1 MKLTSFFSG
10 AGGLDRGFENA
21 GFKVLYA
28 NEYDKTIWATYRHNF
43 PHTKLDERS
52 IVDIEVEEVAD
63 CDGMIGGPPCQSWS
77 EAGSLRGIED
87 ARGQLFFEY
96 IRILEG
102 KRPLFFLAENVSG
115 ILFNRHRGAFE
126 SILVNF
132 AKLGYNVSYGL
143 LNANNFKQALSDLKV
158 IDSEFKNNADVNNL
172 LGYSSRKLKQ
182 YKPAAT
188 YYEKALKLNPNHLG
202 ALEYQGEL
210 FVLTNK
216 VSAAK
221 KNLVK
226 LEKLCGLKCGEYLD
240 LKKAIGKK

>member
-1 MKLTSFFSG
+1 MRITLIITLLLALTPS
-10 AGGLDRGFENA
+10 ANAANTGGGSAQDPAPVVAPTPTPTPTTVAPTPAAAKSVNSELA
-21 GFKVLYA
+21 KV
-28 NEYDKTIWATYRHNF
+28 TT
-43 PHTKLDERS
+43 
-52 IVDIEVEEVAD
+52 
-63 CDGMIGGPPCQSWS
+63 
-77 EAGSLRGIED
+77 
-87 ARGQLFFEY
+87 
-96 IRILEG
+96 
-102 KRPLFFLAENVSG
+102 
-115 ILFNRHRGAFE
+115 
-126 SILVNF
+126 
-132 AKLGYNVSYGL
+132 L

-188 YYEKALKLNPNHLG
+188 YYEKALKINPNHLG

>member
-1 MKLTSFFSG
+1 MRLTLIITLLLALTPS
-10 AGGLDRGFENA
+10 ANAANTGGGSAPAPAPVVAPTPTPTTVAPTPTPTPAAVKTVNA
-21 GFKVLYA
+21 ELAKV
-28 NEYDKTIWATYRHNF
+28 TT
-43 PHTKLDERS
+43 
-52 IVDIEVEEVAD
+52 
-63 CDGMIGGPPCQSWS
+63 
-77 EAGSLRGIED
+77 
-87 ARGQLFFEY
+87 
-96 IRILEG
+96 
-102 KRPLFFLAENVSG
+102 
-115 ILFNRHRGAFE
+115 
-126 SILVNF
+126 
-132 AKLGYNVSYGL
+132 L

-188 YYEKALKLNPNHLG
+188 YYEKALKINPNHLG

-216 VSAAK
+216 VSSAK

>member
-1 MKLTSFFSG
+1 MRLTLIITLLLALTPS
-10 AGGLDRGFENA
+10 ANAANTGGGSAPAPAPVATPTPTPTPTPTQAAPTPTPTPAAVKSVNGELA
-21 GFKVLYA
+21 KV
-28 NEYDKTIWATYRHNF
+28 TT
-43 PHTKLDERS
+43 
-52 IVDIEVEEVAD
+52 
-63 CDGMIGGPPCQSWS
+63 
-77 EAGSLRGIED
+77 
-87 ARGQLFFEY
+87 
-96 IRILEG
+96 
-102 KRPLFFLAENVSG
+102 
-115 ILFNRHRGAFE
+115 
-126 SILVNF
+126 
-132 AKLGYNVSYGL
+132 L

-188 YYEKALKLNPNHLG
+188 YYEKALKINPNHLG

>member
-1 MKLTSFFSG
+1 MRLTLIITLLLALTPS
-10 AGGLDRGFENA
+10 ANAANTGGGSAPAPAPVVAPTPTPTPTTVAPTPTPVAAKSVNSELA
-21 GFKVLYA
+21 KV
-28 NEYDKTIWATYRHNF
+28 TT
-43 PHTKLDERS
+43 
-52 IVDIEVEEVAD
+52 
-63 CDGMIGGPPCQSWS
+63 
-77 EAGSLRGIED
+77 
-87 ARGQLFFEY
+87 
-96 IRILEG
+96 
-102 KRPLFFLAENVSG
+102 
-115 ILFNRHRGAFE
+115 
-126 SILVNF
+126 
-132 AKLGYNVSYGL
+132 L

-188 YYEKALKLNPNHLG
+188 YYEKALKINPNHLG

>member
-1 MKLTSFFSG
+1 MRLTLIITLLLAITPS
-10 AGGLDRGFENA
+10 ANAANTGGGSAPAPAPVATPTPTPTQAAQTPTPAAAKSVNSELA
-21 GFKVLYA
+21 KV
-28 NEYDKTIWATYRHNF
+28 TT
-43 PHTKLDERS
+43 
-52 IVDIEVEEVAD
+52 
-63 CDGMIGGPPCQSWS
+63 
-77 EAGSLRGIED
+77 
-87 ARGQLFFEY
+87 
-96 IRILEG
+96 
-102 KRPLFFLAENVSG
+102 
-115 ILFNRHRGAFE
+115 
-126 SILVNF
+126 
-132 AKLGYNVSYGL
+132 L
-143 LNANNFKQALSDLKV
+143 LNANNFKQALADLKI

-221 KNLVK
+221 KNLAK
-226 LEKLCGLKCGEYLD
+226 LEKLCGLSCDEYLD

>member
-1 MKLTSFFSG
+1 MRLTLIITLLLALTPS
-10 AGGLDRGFENA
+10 ANAANTGGGSAPAPAPVVAPTPTPTPTPTVVAPTPTPAAVKTVNA
-21 GFKVLYA
+21 ELAKV
-28 NEYDKTIWATYRHNF
+28 TT
-43 PHTKLDERS
+43 
-52 IVDIEVEEVAD
+52 
-63 CDGMIGGPPCQSWS
+63 
-77 EAGSLRGIED
+77 
-87 ARGQLFFEY
+87 
-96 IRILEG
+96 
-102 KRPLFFLAENVSG
+102 
-115 ILFNRHRGAFE
+115 
-126 SILVNF
+126 
-132 AKLGYNVSYGL
+132 L
-143 LNANNFKQALSDLKV
+143 LNANNFKQAFSDLKV

-188 YYEKALKLNPNHLG
+188 YYEKALKINPNHLG

>member
-1 MKLTSFFSG
+1 MRLTLIISLLLALTPS
-10 AGGLDRGFENA
+10 ANAANTGGGSAPAPAPVVAPTPTPTPTTIAPTPTPAAVKTVNDELA
-21 GFKVLYA
+21 KV
-28 NEYDKTIWATYRHNF
+28 TT
-43 PHTKLDERS
+43 
-52 IVDIEVEEVAD
+52 
-63 CDGMIGGPPCQSWS
+63 
-77 EAGSLRGIED
+77 
-87 ARGQLFFEY
+87 
-96 IRILEG
+96 
-102 KRPLFFLAENVSG
+102 
-115 ILFNRHRGAFE
+115 
-126 SILVNF
+126 
-132 AKLGYNVSYGL
+132 L
-143 LNANNFKQALSDLKV
+143 LNANNFKQALLDLKV

-188 YYEKALKLNPNHLG
+188 YYEKALKINPNHLG

>member
-1 MKLTSFFSG
+1 MQQTPYWLIQITR
-10 AGGLDRGFENA
+10 LDTQGRQ
-21 GFKVLYA
+21 
-28 NEYDKTIWATYRHNF
+28 D
-43 PHTKLDERS
+43 
-52 IVDIEVEEVAD
+52 
-63 CDGMIGGPPCQSWS
+63 
-77 EAGSLRGIED
+77 
-87 ARGQLFFEY
+87 
-96 IRILEG
+96 
-102 KRPLFFLAENVSG
+102 
-115 ILFNRHRGAFE
+115 
-126 SILVNF
+126 
-132 AKLGYNVSYGL
+132 
-143 LNANNFKQALSDLKV
+143 
-158 IDSEFKNNADVNNL
+158 DSEFKNNADINNL

-188 YYEKALKLNPNHLG
+188 YYEKALKINPNHLG

>member
-1 MKLTSFFSG
+1 MRLTLIITLLLALTPS
-10 AGGLDRGFENA
+10 ANAANTGGGSAPAPAPVATPTPTPTPTQSAQTPTPAAAKSVNTELA
-21 GFKVLYA
+21 KV
-28 NEYDKTIWATYRHNF
+28 TT
-43 PHTKLDERS
+43 
-52 IVDIEVEEVAD
+52 
-63 CDGMIGGPPCQSWS
+63 
-77 EAGSLRGIED
+77 
-87 ARGQLFFEY
+87 
-96 IRILEG
+96 
-102 KRPLFFLAENVSG
+102 
-115 ILFNRHRGAFE
+115 
-126 SILVNF
+126 
-132 AKLGYNVSYGL
+132 L
-143 LNANNFKQALSDLKV
+143 LNANNFKQALADLKI

-216 VSAAK
+216 VPAAK
-221 KNLVK
+221 KNLAK

>member
-1 MKLTSFFSG
+1 MRLTLIITLLLALTPS
-10 AGGLDRGFENA
+10 ANAANTGGGSAPAPAPVATPTPTQTPTPAAAKSVNTELA
-21 GFKVLYA
+21 KV
-28 NEYDKTIWATYRHNF
+28 TT
-43 PHTKLDERS
+43 
-52 IVDIEVEEVAD
+52 
-63 CDGMIGGPPCQSWS
+63 
-77 EAGSLRGIED
+77 
-87 ARGQLFFEY
+87 
-96 IRILEG
+96 
-102 KRPLFFLAENVSG
+102 
-115 ILFNRHRGAFE
+115 
-126 SILVNF
+126 
-132 AKLGYNVSYGL
+132 L
-143 LNANNFKQALSDLKV
+143 LNANNFKQALAELKI

-226 LEKLCGLKCGEYLD
+226 LEKLCGLKCGEYID

>member
-1 MKLTSFFSG
+1 MRITLIITLLLALTPS
-10 AGGLDRGFENA
+10 ANAANTGGGSAPAPTPVVAPTPTPTPTTAAPTPTPVAVKTVNDELA
-21 GFKVLYA
+21 KV
-28 NEYDKTIWATYRHNF
+28 T
-43 PHTKLDERS
+43 
-52 IVDIEVEEVAD
+52 V
-63 CDGMIGGPPCQSWS
+63 
-77 EAGSLRGIED
+77 
-87 ARGQLFFEY
+87 
-96 IRILEG
+96 
-102 KRPLFFLAENVSG
+102 
-115 ILFNRHRGAFE
+115 
-126 SILVNF
+126 
-132 AKLGYNVSYGL
+132 L
-143 LNANNFKQALSDLKV
+143 LNAKNFKQALADLKV

-188 YYEKALKLNPNHLG
+188 YYEKALKINPNHLG

>member
-1 MKLTSFFSG
+1 MRLTLIITLLLALTPS
-10 AGGLDRGFENA
+10 ANAANTGGGSAPAPAPVVAPTPTPTPTAVAPTPTPVAAKTVNA
-21 GFKVLYA
+21 ELAKV
-28 NEYDKTIWATYRHNF
+28 TT
-43 PHTKLDERS
+43 
-52 IVDIEVEEVAD
+52 
-63 CDGMIGGPPCQSWS
+63 
-77 EAGSLRGIED
+77 
-87 ARGQLFFEY
+87 
-96 IRILEG
+96 
-102 KRPLFFLAENVSG
+102 
-115 ILFNRHRGAFE
+115 
-126 SILVNF
+126 
-132 AKLGYNVSYGL
+132 L
-143 LNANNFKQALSDLKV
+143 LNANNFKQALSDLKI

-188 YYEKALKLNPNHLG
+188 YYEKALKINPNHIG

-226 LEKLCGLKCGEYLD
+226 LEKLCGLSCDEYLD

>member
-1 MKLTSFFSG
+1 MRITLIITLLLAITPS
-10 AGGLDRGFENA
+10 ANAANTGGGSAPAPAPVVAPTPTPTPTQPAQTPTPAAAKSVNTELA
-21 GFKVLYA
+21 KV
-28 NEYDKTIWATYRHNF
+28 TT
-43 PHTKLDERS
+43 
-52 IVDIEVEEVAD
+52 
-63 CDGMIGGPPCQSWS
+63 
-77 EAGSLRGIED
+77 
-87 ARGQLFFEY
+87 
-96 IRILEG
+96 
-102 KRPLFFLAENVSG
+102 
-115 ILFNRHRGAFE
+115 
-126 SILVNF
+126 
-132 AKLGYNVSYGL
+132 L
-143 LNANNFKQALSDLKV
+143 LNANNFKQALAELKI

>member
-1 MKLTSFFSG
+1 MRLTVILTLLLAITPS
-10 AGGLDRGFENA
+10 ANAANTGGGSAPAPAPVATPTPTPTPTPTVVAPTPTPTPAAVKTVNA
-21 GFKVLYA
+21 ELAKV
-28 NEYDKTIWATYRHNF
+28 TT
-43 PHTKLDERS
+43 
-52 IVDIEVEEVAD
+52 
-63 CDGMIGGPPCQSWS
+63 
-77 EAGSLRGIED
+77 
-87 ARGQLFFEY
+87 
-96 IRILEG
+96 
-102 KRPLFFLAENVSG
+102 
-115 ILFNRHRGAFE
+115 
-126 SILVNF
+126 
-132 AKLGYNVSYGL
+132 L

-158 IDSEFKNNADVNNL
+158 IDSEFKNDADVNNL

-188 YYEKALKLNPNHLG
+188 YYKKALKLNPNHLG

>member
-1 MKLTSFFSG
+1 MRLTLIITLLLALTPS
-10 AGGLDRGFENA
+10 ANAANTGGGSAPAPAPVATPTPTPTPTPVAPTPTPAAVKTVNA
-21 GFKVLYA
+21 ELAKV
-28 NEYDKTIWATYRHNF
+28 TT
-43 PHTKLDERS
+43 
-52 IVDIEVEEVAD
+52 
-63 CDGMIGGPPCQSWS
+63 
-77 EAGSLRGIED
+77 
-87 ARGQLFFEY
+87 
-96 IRILEG
+96 
-102 KRPLFFLAENVSG
+102 
-115 ILFNRHRGAFE
+115 
-126 SILVNF
+126 
-132 AKLGYNVSYGL
+132 L
-143 LNANNFKQALSDLKV
+143 LNANNFKQALSDLVV

-188 YYEKALKLNPNHLG
+188 YYEKALKINPNHLG

-216 VSAAK
+216 VSSAK

>member
-1 MKLTSFFSG
+1 MRLTLIITLLLTLIPS
-10 AGGLDRGFENA
+10 ANAANTGGGSAPAPAPVATPTPTPTPTQAAPTQAAPTPTPAAVKTVNA
-21 GFKVLYA
+21 ELAKV
-28 NEYDKTIWATYRHNF
+28 TT
-43 PHTKLDERS
+43 
-52 IVDIEVEEVAD
+52 
-63 CDGMIGGPPCQSWS
+63 
-77 EAGSLRGIED
+77 
-87 ARGQLFFEY
+87 
-96 IRILEG
+96 
-102 KRPLFFLAENVSG
+102 
-115 ILFNRHRGAFE
+115 
-126 SILVNF
+126 
-132 AKLGYNVSYGL
+132 L
-143 LNANNFKQALSDLKV
+143 LNANNFKQALADLKI

>member
-1 MKLTSFFSG
+1 MRLLLIITLLLALTPS
-10 AGGLDRGFENA
+10 ANAANTGGGSAPAPAPAPAPVATPTPTPTQAAQTPTPAAAKSVNSELA
-21 GFKVLYA
+21 KV
-28 NEYDKTIWATYRHNF
+28 TT
-43 PHTKLDERS
+43 
-52 IVDIEVEEVAD
+52 
-63 CDGMIGGPPCQSWS
+63 
-77 EAGSLRGIED
+77 
-87 ARGQLFFEY
+87 
-96 IRILEG
+96 
-102 KRPLFFLAENVSG
+102 
-115 ILFNRHRGAFE
+115 
-126 SILVNF
+126 
-132 AKLGYNVSYGL
+132 L
-143 LNANNFKQALSDLKV
+143 LNANNFKQALADLKI

-226 LEKLCGLKCGEYLD
+226 LEKLCGLSCDEYLD

>member
-1 MKLTSFFSG
+1 MRLRLIITLLLAITPS
-10 AGGLDRGFENA
+10 AHAANTGGGSAPAPAPVVAPTPTPTPTQAAPTPTPAAAKSVNSELA
-21 GFKVLYA
+21 KV
-28 NEYDKTIWATYRHNF
+28 TT
-43 PHTKLDERS
+43 
-52 IVDIEVEEVAD
+52 
-63 CDGMIGGPPCQSWS
+63 
-77 EAGSLRGIED
+77 
-87 ARGQLFFEY
+87 
-96 IRILEG
+96 
-102 KRPLFFLAENVSG
+102 
-115 ILFNRHRGAFE
+115 
-126 SILVNF
+126 
-132 AKLGYNVSYGL
+132 L
-143 LNANNFKQALSDLKV
+143 LNANNFKQALADLKI

-188 YYEKALKLNPNHLG
+188 YYEKALKINPNHLG

-240 LKKAIGKK
+240 LKKAIGKR

>member
-1 MKLTSFFSG
+1 MRITLIITLLLALTPS
-10 AGGLDRGFENA
+10 ANAANTGGGSAPAPAPVVAPTPTPTPTTAAPTPTPAAVKTVNDELA
-21 GFKVLYA
+21 KV
-28 NEYDKTIWATYRHNF
+28 T
-43 PHTKLDERS
+43 
-52 IVDIEVEEVAD
+52 V
-63 CDGMIGGPPCQSWS
+63 
-77 EAGSLRGIED
+77 
-87 ARGQLFFEY
+87 
-96 IRILEG
+96 
-102 KRPLFFLAENVSG
+102 
-115 ILFNRHRGAFE
+115 
-126 SILVNF
+126 
-132 AKLGYNVSYGL
+132 L
-143 LNANNFKQALSDLKV
+143 LNAKNFKQALADLKV

-188 YYEKALKLNPNHLG
+188 YYEKALKINPNHLG